1 MKFGISFFAT
11 DTTLQPVALA
21 RAVEERGFESLW
33 LSEHSHIPT
42 SRETPWGRVPD
53 APPLPD
59 RYSRTHDSFVAL
71 AAAAAVTERILL
83 GTAITLLAQR
93 DPIWTAKEVASLD
106 VVSNGRVVF
115 GVGYG
120 WNTEEMASHGV
131 EYGRRRAL
139 LREKLLMMKSLWTD
153 EVASFEGDLLTLA
166 PSWAWPKPVQK
177 PHPPIILGGGAGP
190 RTMADIVELCDG
202 WIPLGRHELD
212 EGVVAMIKR
221 ALADA
226 GRDPDAFDL
235 TYFGAPPEEAA
246 VERLERLGFTR
257 ALFTLPSDP
266 PAETIDRLDE
276 IARFAESR
284 P

>member
-1 MKFGISFFAT
+1 
-11 DTTLQPVALA
+11 V
-21 RAVEERGFESLW
+21 
-33 LSEHSHIPT
+33 
-42 SRETPWGRVPD
+42 
-53 APPLPD
+53 
-59 RYSRTHDSFVAL
+59 
-71 AAAAAVTERILL
+71 
-83 GTAITLLAQR
+83 
-93 DPIWTAKEVASLD
+93 
-106 VVSNGRVVF
+106 
-115 GVGYG
+115 
-120 WNTEEMASHGV
+120 
-131 EYGRRRAL
+131 
-139 LREKLLMMKSLWTD
+139 
-153 EVASFEGDLLTLA
+153 
-166 PSWAWPKPVQK
+166 
-177 PHPPIILGGGAGP
+177 
-190 RTMADIVELCDG
+190 ADIVELCDG